1 MKTLFKIMQSG
12 SDYDQKSAEQ
22 MRTLYFSQYSN
33 IPSIELAGMAFY
45 ELNDL
50 LSMQDLSD
58 TKKNKLTK
66 SKPGTPIQLFNVG
79 RNRYYY
85 AVRLNDKEEIALD
98 NLNKEKDEVTKF
110 NKQIEEQVGHL
121 IKAKKDHEKKMDALK
136 KVFK

>member
-12 SDYDQKSAEQ
+12 SDYDPKNAEQ
-22 MRTLYFSQYSN
+22 MRNLYFSQFSN
-33 IPSIELAGMAFY
+33 VPSIEVAGMAFY

-50 LSMQDLSD
+50 LSIQDLSD
-58 TKKNKLTK
+58 TKKNKLAT
-66 SKPGTPIQLFNVG
+66 SKLGTPIQLFNVG

-98 NLNKEKDEVTKF
+98 DLTKEKDEVTKL

-121 IKAKKDHEKKMDALK
+121 LKDKKDHEKKMDALK